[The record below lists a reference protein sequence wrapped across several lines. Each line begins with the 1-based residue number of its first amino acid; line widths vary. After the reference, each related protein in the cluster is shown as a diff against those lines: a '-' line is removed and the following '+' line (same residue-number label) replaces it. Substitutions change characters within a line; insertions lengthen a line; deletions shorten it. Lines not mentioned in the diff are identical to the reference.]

1 MILSYWT
8 LAVALSLSLV
18 AAWYSII
25 GLTAI
30 FAAAVVPIII
40 MGGIMEVAKV
50 TVTLWLHEYWQY
62 CKRSMKIQLTASVV
76 VLMFI
81 TSMGIFGFLS
91 KAHLD
96 QAVPTGDVAA
106 QVQLID
112 EKIKIERDNIENAR
126 SLIAQLDGVVNAL
139 TAGQDRTARRSDG
152 SEFTIS
158 SAERALSTRRSQA
171 KDRAAL
177 TKQIEVAQTNI
188 IKLQA
193 EKAPIASELRK
204 VEAEVGPIK
213 YIAALIYG
221 DNPEANLLEKA
232 VRWVIIILV
241 LVFDPLAIMMVL
253 AATESLKWE
262 KDRKFETPAEEP
274 VKFKLP
280 EFLTKFKERFKK
292 NNPIDELVEQIT
304 PENVHE
310 EQLKDQHT
318 HIPVETYYSPIV
330 PPTSVV
336 EQKELADDPMIR
348 TRGGME
354 DLTKRLA
361 EPAPELDM
369 YNNERLVSK
378 FVKESGFV
386 SPNAPG
392 LDASDERPG
401 DYLTDHEKTLER
413 AWKAENPTD
422 TLKHQRQLFES
433 GSINQLPWL
442 TEKFQKKMF
451 GAIADNISGTSS
463 EVKGFGIA
471 FPADAVKGDMFL
483 RVDRMPS
490 ALYKYNGN
498 RWIEVDKTLSDQYAY
513 NEAYIDHLIEKI
525 DSGEYDIDLLS
536 DAEREQIAQR
546 LK

>member
-30 FAAAVVPIII
+30 FAAAVLPIII

-62 CKRSMKIQLTASVV
+62 CKRSMKIQLTFSVI

-96 QAVPTGDVAA
+96 QTVPTGDVAA
-106 QVQLID
+106 QVQIID

-139 TAGQDRTARRSDG
+139 TTGQDRTARRSDG

-213 YIAALIYG
+213 YIASLIYG
-221 DNPEANLLEKA
+221 DNPDANLLEKS

-253 AATESLKWE
+253 AATESIKWE
-262 KDRKFETPAEEP
+262 RQGKRGIDFEEDSDVMNWFNHARERARFWDQQPKEEAKYEQDDGP
-274 VKFKLP
+274 
-280 EFLTKFKERFKK
+280 LTA
-292 NNPIDELVEQIT
+292 DQVEQIK
-304 PENVHE
+304 
-310 EQLKDQHT
+310 EQVKDELPT
-318 HIPVETYYSPIV
+318 GNIV
-330 PPTSVV
+330 
-336 EQKELADDPMIR
+336 
-348 TRGGME
+348 
-354 DLTKRLA
+354 
-361 EPAPELDM
+361 
-369 YNNERLVSK
+369 
-378 FVKESGFV
+378 VKESLFEAPEV
-386 SPNAPG
+386 KNPNAPG
-392 LDASDERPG
+392 LDVSNERPG
-401 DYLTDHEKTLER
+401 DYLTDPDKEAMR
-413 AWKAENPTD
+413 RWKEANPND
-422 TLKHQRQLFES
+422 TIKHQRDLFEH
-433 GSINQLPWL
+433 GKIDQLPWSTL
-442 TEKFQKKMF
+442 GLE
-451 GAIADNISGTSS
+451 ADNVGTQGQMTGFGTS
-463 EVKGFGIA
+463 
-471 FPADAVKGDMFL
+471 FPVDPAKGDMFL
-483 RVDRMPS
+483 RVDQLPS
-490 ALYKYNGN
+490 ALYKHNGKT
-498 RWIEVDKTLSDQYAY
+498 WIAVDKSLSDQYAY
-513 NEAYIDHLIEKI
+513 DTAYIDHLIAKI
-525 DSGEYDIDLLS
+525 ESGEYDPELLS
-536 DAEREQIAQR
+536 PAEQDQIEHR
-546 LK
+546 LKNK